1 MRIKYQLIG
10 HCTRYAGD
18 YDLDLPRML
27 TGFNEMLN
35 EHWISFP
42 CGFEFRTQSKVEFES
57 VRDALTAVLTGEV
70 DDAILDG
77 IGKIESWADPA
88 LNIPYNHAAFFANS
102 RFRPLSPIPEGAD
115 EVNPW
120 AQEGHH
126 SNSPEL
132 SNLPQSR
139 TN

>member
-10 HCTRYAGD
+10 HCTRYAGE

-27 TGFNEMLN
+27 TGFNEVSN

-42 CGFEFRTQSKVEFES
+42 VGFEFRTQSKVEFES
-57 VRDALTAVLTGEV
+57 VRDALTAILTGEV

-77 IGKIESWADPA
+77 IGMLESQEHPD
-88 LNIPYNHAAFFANS
+88 LQGTFNHAAFFANS
-102 RFRPLSPIPEGAD
+102 RFRPLSPIPEGD

-120 AQEGHH
+120 AQEDRH

-132 SNLPQSR
+132 SNLRQSR
-139 TN
+139 TS